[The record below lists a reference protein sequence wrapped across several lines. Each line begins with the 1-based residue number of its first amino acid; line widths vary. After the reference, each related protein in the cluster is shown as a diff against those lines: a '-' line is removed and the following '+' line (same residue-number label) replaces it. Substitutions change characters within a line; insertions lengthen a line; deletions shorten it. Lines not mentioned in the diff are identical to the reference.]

1 MLLRRAFT
9 CAVISLFLIKLTK
22 GQRRIV
28 NGEKVQEDKRY
39 MVYLV
44 QAENSKQAYKAWLC
58 GGTLVTPLYIVTSA
72 ACVEDVVHMYAIA
85 GYTKYV
91 PAEQLNSD
99 ACTKEKKKKVIYVC
113 IPRAYTFAYPDVQK
127 WANLDMAVA
136 KVESP
141 YDFND
146 ESYKRVCSYI
156 PNQIEIS
163 YEKKYQQPGVDALV
177 LGWGH
182 KDKWR
187 DTKDLGDHNSQDL
200 LYGPVRIQDKE
211 TCKSQ
216 YTGHYEQLHPIID
229 KYMICTMSHGNIDSK
244 GELIEKNMNMTDGC
258 VDAYGIRSE
267 RCMDVDEYDY
277 YVIDRRTNT
286 GNGTAKNKTNGTSKN
301 RKSNGTTTYNKGNRS
316 RSARRFLS
324 RKIGICQNDHGGPLV
339 TWIGSHEMLI
349 GVASVF
355 RINSTTS
362 ECIGPYLFT
371 STWCS
376 SAFLHCIVTEKED
389 DNKNLTR
396 RWEECD
402 RPLKEQGITLSE
414 RDVSWMGHADGPAD
428 NENIQLR
435 PQLPLHS
442 VSEYR
447 RDDEILN

>member
-1 MLLRRAFT
+1 MKKDSGNVTLRQRESEGK
-9 CAVISLFLIKLTK
+9 VTK

-267 RCMDVDEYDY
+267 R
-277 YVIDRRTNT
+277 
-286 GNGTAKNKTNGTSKN
+286 
-301 RKSNGTTTYNKGNRS
+301 
-316 RSARRFLS
+316 
-324 RKIGICQNDHGGPLV
+324 NDHGGPLV